1 MVHALAEE
9 GSARTLEY
17 VHQLWTFA
25 LDPSVGFETKVD
37 RLLTAESDQFDLPY
51 GFLTRI
57 DVAADTQEIVRAVG
71 SHELL
76 QPGESCALSRSYC
89 RKTIAQADGRLR
101 VHDAVAEGWEGD
113 PAYEL
118 FDLGSYVGATVETGG
133 ELYGT
138 VCFAS
143 SDARDEGI
151 TDEELLLVDMFARW
165 AGYEL
170 GVRTSQTDLDRRS
183 EQLSELA
190 ETVAHDLRSPLSV
203 ATGQLALLNSTVQES
218 IEQVDRAHE
227 RMERII
233 DDLLT
238 LSRLDQPVGDPDEV
252 DLRRHVVDAWGMVE
266 TGAATLT
273 VDLDGDRIEA
283 DPDRLGRLFE
293 NLFRN
298 CVEHGGDDVSIR
310 VERLPD
316 GDGFAVED
324 DGPGIDEADRER
336 VFDPGYS
343 TSTEGTGFGLSI
355 VRKIATAHGWIVTV
369 AEGSDGGARFEVRG
383 VAFG

>member
-17 VHQLWTFA
+17 LHQLWTFA
-25 LDPSVGFETKVD
+25 LDPSADFEAKVD
-37 RLLTAESDQFDLPY
+37 RLLAAESDQFDLPY

-71 SHELL
+71 SHGLL
-76 QPGESCALSRSYC
+76 QPGEECALSRSYC
-89 RKTIAQADGRLR
+89 RKTITQADGRLR
-101 VHDAVAEGWEGD
+101 VNDAVAEGWEDD
-113 PAYEL
+113 PAYDL

-143 SDARDEGI
+143 SDARDESI
-151 TDEELLLVDMFARW
+151 TDEEFLLVDMFARW

-170 GVRTSQTDLDRRS
+170 GVRTSRTDLDRRS

-190 ETVAHDLRSPLSV
+190 ETVAHDLRSPLSI

-238 LSRLDQPVGDPDEV
+238 LSRLEQPVSAPAEI
-252 DLRRHVVDAWGMVE
+252 DLRRHVVDAWEMVD

-283 DPDRLGRLFE
+283 DPARLGRLLE

-298 CVEHGGDDVSIR
+298 CVEHGGDDVSVR

-316 GDGFAVED
+316 RDGFSVED
-324 DGPGIDEADRER
+324 DGPGIDETDRER

-355 VRKIATAHGWIVTV
+355 VRKIATAHGWSVTA
-369 AEGSDGGARFEVRG
+369 AEGSDGGARFEVTG
-383 VAFG
+383 VEFG